1 MMRTEK
7 RVSRVMSRGRL
18 VEEEVAGEDDEEEE
32 RVEVDRD
39 GEMACREEC
48 SCAE

>member
-1 MMRTEK
+1 MTRTEK

-32 RVEVDRD
+32 RDRD